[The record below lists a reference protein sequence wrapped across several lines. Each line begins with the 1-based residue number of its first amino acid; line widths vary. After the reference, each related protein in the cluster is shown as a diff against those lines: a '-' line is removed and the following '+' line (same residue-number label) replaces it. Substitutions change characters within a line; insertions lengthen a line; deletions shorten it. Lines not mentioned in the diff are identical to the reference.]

1 MKKLLLFLSF
11 LLFTHINSVKADDWN
26 CMSKDQAESLVEYL
40 SENPF
45 VINFGDCCYDITGE
59 DEEKPMG
66 HLIKI
71 ENMDIVPCSYDDT
84 QFSVRITRST
94 ILMSTYIIGSSFS
107 TANTM
112 AADKEKYANP
122 WTISLNYCFTLYDFK
137 IPFRLYEIIEYEAEK
152 INCSGLIDFPPPNI
166 LPEYP
171 YKKDYTKFY
180 ESK

>member
-45 VINFGDCCYDITGE
+45 VINFCDCCYDITGE

-71 ENMDIVPCSYDDT
+71 ENMDKLFLLY
-84 QFSVRITRST
+84 F
-94 ILMSTYIIGSSFS
+94 YIFLNNSSSFF
-107 TANTM
+107 
-112 AADKEKYANP
+112 DY
-122 WTISLNYCFTLYDFK
+122 IFK
-137 IPFRLYEIIEYEAEK
+137 F
-152 INCSGLIDFPPPNI
+152 
-166 LPEYP
+166 
-171 YKKDYTKFY
+171 
-180 ESK
+180 